1 MIVSVPDHCL
11 SFYFED
17 SEKSVFTTKVQE
29 TEDMPL
35 PEHLQEMYNCSVEK
49 LSCEEAKLVKGL
61 LLRHANVFSKSKSD
75 LGNCGTI
82 PHLINTGL
90 APPIRLSPRRVPI
103 AIKDALDAEVQR
115 LIDTNLFLNLFGFLE
130 CLVMWLIS
138 IPVIK
143 V

>member
-1 MIVSVPDHCL
+1 MSAFRKLSSIYVFSCFPFGFEGRIWDLIVSVPDHCL

-49 LSCEEAKLVKGL
+49 LSCEEAKLLKGL

-75 LGNCGTI
+75 LGNCRTI
-82 PHLINTGL
+82 LRRINT
-90 APPIRLSPRRVPI
+90 
-103 AIKDALDAEVQR
+103 
-115 LIDTNLFLNLFGFLE
+115 
-130 CLVMWLIS
+130 
-138 IPVIK
+138 
-143 V
+143 